1 VCTVTLTLA
10 GQILTNRNKHHPPSP
25 PSPFRAVL
33 ALCFVVSLGL
43 SCSQLL
49 DFKEPLGSGMC
60 GRLDNQPPCFLLLG
74 LFQLCSFPFL
84 GERDNYIIYKCAI
97 NLLNDS
103 LLVIYFLLSQD
114 VNISL
119 FILFILKKKN
129 VLILG
134 FNLFKFLPFLAAL

>member
-1 VCTVTLTLA
+1 MCTVTLTLA

-60 GRLDNQPPCFLLLG
+60 GRLDNQPPCFL
-74 LFQLCSFPFL
+74 FPFL

-97 NLLNDS
+97 NLLNAS